1 MTRCIQR
8 IVDEDCTLSLR
19 AIITELRRRL
29 SEKQQVYERV
39 IGKHLDGMLH
49 SLKLSRILPA
59 NCNSPDVV
67 ERTPRI
73 CKLVLR
79 RGEFSSSCLHR
90 RIWFQ
95 YLEGQKSRTGSRWT
109 ACMLIAKCVNK
120 RYATLQFAWRCLKF
134 SVWCITPFRWVG

>member
-29 SEKQQVYERV
+29 PEKQQVYERA
-39 IGKHLDGMLH
+39 IGKHLDGMLY

-59 NCNSPDVV
+59 HCNSPDVV

-79 RGEFSSSCLHR
+79 RGKYSSSCLHR

-95 YLEGQKSRTGSRWT
+95 YLDGQKSRTGSRWT
-109 ACMLIAKCVNK
+109 ACMHACRQVCEQKGCNLTSCLTGSQV
-120 RYATLQFAWRCLKF
+120 FA
-134 SVWCITPFRWVG
+134 PF